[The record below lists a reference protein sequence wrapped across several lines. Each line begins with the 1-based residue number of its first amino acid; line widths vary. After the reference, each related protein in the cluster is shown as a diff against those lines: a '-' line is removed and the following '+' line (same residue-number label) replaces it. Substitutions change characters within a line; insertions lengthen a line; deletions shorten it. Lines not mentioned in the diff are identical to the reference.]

1 MMPVEI
7 GEGDGPVILGQPHGG
22 AYVPDAIAARLND
35 RGRGLDDTDWH
46 IARLY
51 DGLFDG
57 ATVVRANFHRYVIDA
72 NRDPAGQSLYP
83 GQNATGLCPTTD
95 FDGRAIW
102 RDGHEPGADEIAER
116 TERWHRP
123 YHDALAA
130 QIGRVR
136 ACHGVAILYDC
147 HSIRSDIPFLFDGTL
162 PAFNIGTNNGETCAP
177 AIEQAVTKICRAA
190 SDYDTVVSG
199 RFKGGWTTRHHGRPE
214 TGTHAIQMEL
224 AQRLYMVE
232 SPPWTYCDERAD
244 AVRAVLQDILASLK
258 QLAHTGGL

>member
-1 MMPVEI
+1 MV
-7 GEGDGPVILGQPHGG
+7 LG
-22 AYVPDAIAARLND
+22 
-35 RGRGLDDTDWH
+35 
-46 IARLY
+46 
-51 DGLFDG
+51 
-57 ATVVRANFHRYVIDA
+57 
-72 NRDPAGQSLYP
+72 
-83 GQNATGLCPTTD
+83 PTTD

-190 SDYDTVVSG
+190 SDYDTVVNG
-199 RFKGGWTTRHHGRPE
+199 RFKGGWTTRTMAAPKPAPTPSRWSWRSASTWSKARRGPIATNALMPFARSC
-214 TGTHAIQMEL
+214 
-224 AQRLYMVE
+224 R
-232 SPPWTYCDERAD
+232 TYWQ
-244 AVRAVLQDILASLK
+244 V
-258 QLAHTGGL
+258 